1 MIIKAL
7 VENTALSKDFGS
19 EHGLS
24 LYIESNSHKILFD
37 VGASELFLENA
48 KKLNVDI
55 SEVDYLIVSHGH
67 YDHGG
72 GLRAFLRENTK
83 AEVFI
88 HQLAFEKYYALRL
101 GDEREYIGL
110 DEELKQNKRIGFTS
124 DRFFISKGVQVFS
137 NITRKE
143 PLPKSNDSLLM
154 KHDDKIVQDTF
165 AHEQNLIIE
174 EAGKTLLVTGCAH
187 NGIVNILEYFH
198 DLKRR
203 MPNYVIGG
211 FHLSSRSSGSNED
224 SEMIDKI
231 SKYLMDTNVKFYTCH
246 CTGIESYNR
255 LKAVMG
261 DNIDYL
267 SAGSEIRIPP
277 INAIDDC

>member
-1 MIIKAL
+1 MIIKTL
-7 VENTALSKDFGS
+7 VENTALSKNFGS

-24 LYIESNSHKILFD
+24 LYIEANSRKILFD

-55 SEVDYLIVSHGH
+55 SEVDYLIISHGH

-83 AEVFI
+83 AEIFL
-88 HQLAFEKYYALRL
+88 HRLAFEKYYALRSN
-101 GDEREYIGL
+101 DEPEYIGL
-110 DEELKQNKRIGFTS
+110 DEELKQNRRIVLTS
-124 DRFFISKGVQVFS
+124 GRFFIYKGIQVFS
-137 NITRKE
+137 NITKKE

-154 KHDDKIVQDTF
+154 KHDGKIVQDTF

-224 SEMIDKI
+224 PEMIDKI

-246 CTGIESYNR
+246 CTGIEPYNR
-255 LKAVMG
+255 LKAAMG
-261 DNIDYL
+261 DKIDYL
-267 SAGSEIRIPP
+267 SAGSKIVI
-277 INAIDDC
+277 